1 MYNTV
6 ISLKLLYFTLCYHAY
21 ACESYASIEN
31 AKHKMSRCVLWFFS
45 FYLYY
50 LTNNSIINIDLDS
63 SIWSHWQFLNT
74 NIRTFLNSPTS
85 LSLHSTVQWE
95 RGPFFVVDRGWC
107 LEIAASVKRQFEVR
121 RLVLVGG
128 TLPSTICEIVIQE
141 KEPCKSDKTVSI

>member
-1 MYNTV
+1 MPKT
-6 ISLKLLYFTLCYHAY
+6 
-21 ACESYASIEN
+21 
-31 AKHKMSRCVLWFFS
+31 RCRDVCFRFFS

-107 LEIAASVKRQFEVR
+107 LEIAASVKRQFEVI

-128 TLPSTICEIVIQE
+128 TLLSTICDTVIQG
-141 KEPCKSDKTVSI
+141 KEPCWSEKSTNICAKLSLNCLSLKGQGGVLREFGC